1 MAGNTRSG
9 GFEVREYSIESLL
22 DLIAEKSGNDRDTVV
37 GKLHATYLEEYFEK
51 LKAQTILVE
60 NGYVDRDFL
69 EDFSAYYVRCFS
81 SYERFCT
88 RCHFFTSK
96 FIEEE
101 FAEFL
106 NSPEKCQLSP
116 VDLDENY
123 IGFTVIKPLPNT
135 FIGRTCLK
143 TYPEE
148 GKRHFPCV
156 REYTAHPFG
165 LDLKIK
171 SLAFQEQDSVVAACA
186 TSALWSAFHGTGKRF
201 QHSIPSPVEITRAA
215 TREHPLKTRVFP
227 NRGLEVSMMAHAI
240 KDIGLEPY
248 YVPINTNQLHILK
261 ETAYAYLQ
269 CQIPV
274 VLIFE
279 LWDQSQPQ
287 PALAGLHAASVSGFC
302 LDKNHDAISDEF
314 STKAR
319 RITKLYAHDDQ
330 VGPFARM
337 EFDGGKICR
346 PTTSSPSSH
355 EAAETLST
363 SFRKLGGAI
372 GDMRVAPIGLLI
384 PLYHKIRIPYAS
396 VHEAVRS
403 FDDFLKLMVRWA
415 SSDQQQIDLDWDI
428 SLTTGTDFKRKILEP
443 DTAGALEET
452 RTEILCQSFPRFLWK
467 ASAYLDE
474 NLLLDLLF
482 DATDIEHGG
491 FFVRAIEWNTHLA
504 SLLRIISKIDMTKI
518 GLFDSTETQAA
529 QKIIAWFREQ
539 PETDAS

>member
-1 MAGNTRSG
+1 MADNTRSG
-9 GFEVREYSIESLL
+9 GFEVRKYSVELLL
-22 DLIAEKSGNDRDTVV
+22 DLIAKKSGNDRAAVA

-69 EDFSAYYVRCFS
+69 EDFAAYYVRCFS
-81 SYERFCT
+81 SYDRFCT
-88 RCHFFTSK
+88 RFHFFTDEFSEK
-96 FIEEE
+96 E

-106 NSPEKCQLSP
+106 NSPEKSRLS
-116 VDLDENY
+116 LSRLNKNY
-123 IGFTVIKPLPNT
+123 IGFTVIKPLPKT

-148 GKRHFPCV
+148 SKRYFPCV
-156 REYTAHPFG
+156 REYAAHPFG

-186 TSALWSAFHGTGKRF
+186 TSALWSTFHGTGKRF
-201 QHSIPSPVEITRAA
+201 QHPIPSPVEITRAA
-215 TREHPLKTRVFP
+215 TREHPLETRVFP
-227 NRGLEVSMMAHAI
+227 NRGLEVSMMARAI

-248 YVPINTNQLHILK
+248 YVPINTNQLRILR

-279 LWDQSQPQ
+279 LWSQSQPQ
-287 PALAGLHAASVSGFC
+287 PMPAGLHAASVAGFC
-302 LDKNHDAISDEF
+302 LGNDHNTDSDEF

-337 EFDGGKICR
+337 EFDGERICR
-346 PTTSSPSSH
+346 PAASGPSSH
-355 EAAETLST
+355 EATETLST
-363 SFRKLGGAI
+363 SFRFSGGEI

-403 FDDFLKLMVRWA
+403 FDDFIKLIVRWA
-415 SSDQQQIDLDWDI
+415 GFAQQQIDLEWDI
-428 SLTTGTDFKRKILEP
+428 NLTTGTDFKRKILEL
-443 DTAGALEET
+443 DTSGALKKT
-452 RTEILCQSFPRFLWK
+452 RIEILCENFPRFLWK
-467 ASAYLDE
+467 ASAYQGE

-482 DATDIEHGG
+482 DATDIEHGK
-491 FFVRAIEWNTHLA
+491 FFVRAVEWDKHLA
-504 SLLRIISKIDMTKI
+504 SLLRSISKLDMAKI

-529 QKIIAWFREQ
+529 QKIISWFRKQESREV
-539 PETDAS
+539 P